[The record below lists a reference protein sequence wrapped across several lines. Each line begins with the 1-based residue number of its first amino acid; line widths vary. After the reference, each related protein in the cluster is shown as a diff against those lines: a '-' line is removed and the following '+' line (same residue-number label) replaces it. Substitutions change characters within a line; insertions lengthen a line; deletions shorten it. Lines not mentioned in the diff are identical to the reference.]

1 MDREPQRT
9 QDDAAVGYEFQ
20 RPPDPEFPAFG
31 QKQARWALGDDSI
44 IDNHDKWKYSV
55 NNKMTTPP
63 NIPYLGPNPTMPG
76 LYDLS
81 QNKNLA
87 HEQVMY
93 LSGHLSGQMQGGLP
107 LHPSYVTPGV
117 QQQIPLRQGPQAQVG

>member
-1 MDREPQRT
+1 
-9 QDDAAVGYEFQ
+9 
-20 RPPDPEFPAFG
+20 
-31 QKQARWALGDDSI
+31 
-44 IDNHDKWKYSV
+44 
-55 NNKMTTPP
+55 MTTPT
-63 NIPYLGPNPTMPG
+63 NIPYLGPNPGMPG

-117 QQQIPLRQGPQAQVG
+117 QQQIPLRQGPQAQVGQFNYFLLPDNLICFVKKKGFEE